1 MPIGGVKNVTETL
14 KFCRG
19 YCYNA
24 HKHYLFLFVDRL
36 EARVIRALRKVLFI
50 LLVAS
55 LGVGVSGHALAQSPS
70 WELRINQLNTVE
82 NPDAMVT
89 KVYFNIYDN
98 RTGTPMLTVDAQ
110 SAQLTLL
117 NTNYTVNGELKK
129 PDIPI
134 YITLV
139 LDASGSMSGAAPA
152 LQKAAKESL
161 TNSPDNSLFSV
172 VQFNEDIKLIQ
183 DFTQNIPAVSY
194 AIDQYKVANKG
205 TCLYDAT
212 YSAVEAMAKA
222 PIGRRAV
229 ILFTD
234 GKDEK
239 ADGSVCSKHTYQ
251 ELADLAM
258 QNQVP
263 VSTIGLSYKAGAIND
278 VELKSLA
285 ASTGGVSAVAG
296 QNDLEAAFTNMMQA
310 LKAQLM
316 FEANIYPRRGKND
329 AVLNIT
335 LKDGTSLS
343 QAFPIN
349 SNTDYPGPPSPV
361 SVNFAGLLLK
371 AAQQSYEVQL
381 DMTSPELAKYVKIEI
396 WDKQAGSKVG
406 EYTFDKLAAN
416 NQFLIPTEALT
427 IGKSYQMRITA
438 INKQDGTPF
447 AIGHDDQGKPLNELI
462 HEFLFDPSTA
472 YPSLQVQS
480 VVEKSGNLIL
490 AVNVTNPD
498 LIGGFDGWL
507 VNEDT
512 NTQVLNSNFTAPA
525 ITTTSGNI
533 TVPTKSSRI
542 PDGKYTVIVRVLA
555 KNNNVY
561 STASYEG
568 VTYKAPTLFERLGV
582 ALIAAPIFLFGILVI
597 IVAVVGFL
605 MWNSS
610 RQKSLSGMPVLQGR
624 LGGKLSGGS
633 TGSAIPVADEEPI
646 PSRNK
651 PTATPPVK
659 PVVASPQPAT
669 PAPMPSSSS
678 MPSAQFSAPS
688 SEATM
693 VAGSLDNMEGGATV
707 IAAAPRMPRA
717 TLIALETASSPAPKG
732 PVLISPLPFVIGRTE
747 GAYNIQ
753 NANISRKHAQITYD
767 ESQRAYFIT
776 DLNSSNGTS
785 LNSQRLAPGQAA
797 RLTSGAVIGLGPNV
811 TVRFDVG

>member
-1 MPIGGVKNVTETL
+1 MS
-14 KFCRG
+14 
-19 YCYNA
+19 
-24 HKHYLFLFVDRL
+24 
-36 EARVIRALRKVLFI
+36 RALHKVLFA

-55 LGVGVSGHALAQSPS
+55 LGFGGSGQVLAQSPS
-70 WELRINQLNTVE
+70 WELRVNQLNTVE

-194 AIDQYKVANKG
+194 AIDQYKVAPKG

-222 PIGRRAV
+222 PIGRRAI

-239 ADGSVCSKHTYQ
+239 ADNSVCSKHTYQ
-251 ELADLAM
+251 ELVDLAM
-258 QNQVP
+258 QDQVP

-285 ASTGGVSAVAG
+285 ASTGGVSAIAAQG
-296 QNDLEAAFTNMMQA
+296 DLETAFSNLMQA

-316 FEANIYPRRGKND
+316 FVAPIYPRRGKND

-361 SVNFAGLLLK
+361 SINFAGLLLK

-416 NQFLIPTEALT
+416 NQFMIPTESLT
-427 IGKSYQMRITA
+427 IGKSYVMHITA

-447 AIGHDDQGKPLNELI
+447 AIAHDDQGKPINEML

-533 TVPTKSSRI
+533 TVPTKSNRI
-542 PDGKYTVIVRVLA
+542 PDGKYTVVVRVLA

-610 RQKSLSGMPVLQGR
+610 RQKSMSGMPVLQGR
-624 LGGKLSGGS
+624 LGGKMDGGKGAS
-633 TGSAIPVADEEPI
+633 SPLAVADDEPI
-646 PSRNK
+646 LSRNK
-651 PTATPPVK
+651 PMAAPQTK
-659 PVVASPQPAT
+659 PVVASPQPAN
-669 PAPMPSSSS
+669 PSPSLSSAP
-678 MPSAQFSAPS
+678 MPSAQFMAPS

-693 VAGSLDNMEGGATV
+693 VAGSMDNMEGGATV
-707 IAAAPRMPRA
+707 IASAPRMPRA
-717 TLIALETASSPAPKG
+717 TLSALDTASSPAPKG
-732 PVLISPLPFVIGRTE
+732 PVLISPLPFVIGRTD
-747 GAYNIQ
+747 AAFTIQ

-767 ESQRAYFIT
+767 ETQRAYFIT

-785 LNSQRLAPGQAA
+785 LNSQRLTPGQAA

-811 TVRFDVG
+811 TVRFDIG